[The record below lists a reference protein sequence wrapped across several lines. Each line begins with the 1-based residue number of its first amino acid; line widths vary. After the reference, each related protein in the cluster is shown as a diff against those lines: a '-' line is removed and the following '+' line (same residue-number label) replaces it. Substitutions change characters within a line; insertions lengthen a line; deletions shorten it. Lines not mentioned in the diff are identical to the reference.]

1 MGASDFSQ
9 YQKGSAVADAFH
21 DAVENARFE
30 HGSGGYSGTLAEKGD
45 YVVLERTPLERS
57 AAYALADRLMSADD
71 PRISDKWGPAGAI
84 PVAADDCFRKRTVTV
99 KLTYRGDH
107 SYEDL
112 QRFVRME
119 IGKVKRKDGETIGA
133 HKIVGQDTKCRVEAA
148 ANDGKAEIR
157 YYAENAPYNFRH
169 RDWNSGAKSLAEA
182 RAAAVEFAK
191 TDGRTSYNGAVD
203 FNIVGT
209 TRRETG
215 TALVTVKKVP
225 VKTELTVEVEV
236 VKPISYSNI
245 AEGWLFI
252 GWASS

>member
-1 MGASDFSQ
+1 MGAADFMQ
-9 YQKGSAVADAFH
+9 YQKGSAVADAFN
-21 DAVENARFE
+21 DAVQEARFE

-45 YVVLERTPLERS
+45 YVVLERSPLERS
-57 AAYALADRLMSADD
+57 AAYALAERLMSNDD
-71 PRISDKWGPAGAI
+71 SRIRDKWGPAGAI
-84 PVAADDCFRKRTVTV
+84 PVAADDCFRKRTVTL
-99 KLTYRGDH
+99 KLTYKGDH
-107 SYEDL
+107 SYDDM
-112 QRFVRME
+112 QRFVRIE
-119 IGKVKRKDGETIGA
+119 AGKVKRKDGETIGA
-133 HKIVGQDTKCRVEAA
+133 HKVVGQTSKYKVEAA

-157 YYAENAPYNFRH
+157 YYAENSPYNFRH
-169 RDWNSGAKSLAEA
+169 RDWNSGTKSLAEA

-191 TDGRTSYNGAVD
+191 SDTNTHYGETA

-209 TRRETG
+209 TRRDSG

-225 VKTELTVEVEV
+225 VKTEITVEVEV